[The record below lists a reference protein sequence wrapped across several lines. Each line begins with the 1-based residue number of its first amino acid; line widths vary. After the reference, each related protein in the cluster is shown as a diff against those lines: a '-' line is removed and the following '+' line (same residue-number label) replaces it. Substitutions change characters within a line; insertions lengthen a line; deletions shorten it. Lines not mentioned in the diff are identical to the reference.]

1 MLLFYNINS
10 ELGIEQKYGHIK
22 PTTIQETPH
31 SAIKNRKIK
40 EANSSAS
47 WKNCNNRLETQ
58 KINFTNLIEP

>member
-10 ELGIEQKYGHIK
+10 KLGIEQKYGHK
-22 PTTIQETPH
+22 PSTIQETPH

-47 WKNCNNRLETQ
+47 WKNCNNRLET
-58 KINFTNLIEP
+58 